1 MGSSATVIIGYDHQY
16 LQWNWNVKTARMKN
30 YSKRELEEAR
40 VTIISIISKCE
51 KVLEKFSDTTP
62 QRTLLLRRINALVLS
77 RELIDN
83 ALENHIGSPDDEN
96 INC

>member
-1 MGSSATVIIGYDHQY
+1 
-16 LQWNWNVKTARMKN
+16 MKN